1 MKKPSLI
8 VRFFSFLFRVLVVLV
23 LMAAIAIAS
32 FEGVTY
38 YLTGSLYDLT
48 KIAEEKPG
56 DVLTSENET
65 EDPEIDDKNMR
76 NNLFFVD
83 SADGMKEYIG
93 LSMLNTETYAYDLVL
108 VPLNAQVT
116 VGRDVL
122 KEIQKKMP
130 EAKNTVN
137 LNDIARVFGADK
149 YAMISDIL
157 SNVLGIKM
165 EGYDV
170 MTEKNFVKF
179 LNMADPIAYNLDNS
193 ISYRNSNG
201 ILEQI
206 EEGDTGE
213 ALLDG
218 NQAMAL
224 ISYLDGTDGQ
234 ESARLERTSVY
245 LQSFITSLLDENKSE
260 TIIKKYMSLA
270 ESSKEKDTSEEEKLL
285 NKLDSEEMAIR
296 ILQGA
301 EANGVFSIDSQ
312 KAKLQIATLVKQ
324 TGGSASTAKAKTD
337 TDQSDD
343 DESGSAESSKEYAIE
358 LYNAAYVAGLAGEW
372 EAYLEEEGF
381 NISLVDSYQD
391 EGPISTTRIIVAE
404 EGMGEDL
411 LKYFPDAEIE
421 TGEIDTGGDI
431 QIYIGTDS
439 TDVGSGDEEDITDN
453 NDTEAD
459 PEDDTADDE
468 NDTGNEGTS
477 SGSYSFDTDSR

>member
-1 MKKPSLI
+1 MKKQSLI
-8 VRFFSFLFRVLVVLV
+8 VRFFSFLLKVLVVLV
-23 LMAAIAIAS
+23 LMVVIAVAS

-38 YLTGSLYDLT
+38 YLTGSLYDLR
-48 KIAEEKPG
+48 KVAEEKPG
-56 DVLTSENET
+56 DVITGEKEEEET
-65 EDPEIDDKNMR
+65 EIDDKNMR

-83 SADGMKEYIG
+83 SEDGMKQYIG
-93 LSMLNTETYAYDLVL
+93 LSMLNTETYAYDVIL

-137 LNDIARVFGADK
+137 LNDIARVFGEEK
-149 YAMISDIL
+149 YTMISDIL

-165 EGYDV
+165 DGYDV
-170 MTEKNFVKF
+170 MTEKNFVKL
-179 LNMADPIAYNLDNS
+179 LNMADPVTYHLDHA

-201 ILEQI
+201 ILEQL
-206 EEGDTGE
+206 EGGDV
-213 ALLDG
+213 LLDG
-218 NQAMAL
+218 NQAMAVM
-224 ISYLDGTDGQ
+224 SYLDGTDGQ
-234 ESARLERTSVY
+234 ESVRLERTSVY
-245 LQSFITSLLDENKSE
+245 LQSFISALLDENKSE
-260 TIIKKYMSLA
+260 TIVKKYVNLA
-270 ESSKEKDTSEEEKLL
+270 ESSKEIDQSEEVKLL
-285 NKLDSEEMAIR
+285 DKLDTEELAIR

-324 TGGSASTAKAKTD
+324 TEGNSTTAKAKTD
-337 TDQSDD
+337 TDNTDKSNG
-343 DESGSAESSKEYAIE
+343 SGSSESSKDYAIE

-391 EGPISTTRIIVAE
+391 EGPISTTRIIVTE

-411 LKYFPDAEIE
+411 LRYFPDAEIE
-421 TGEIDTGGDI
+421 VGKIDTGGDI
-431 QIYIGTDS
+431 QIYIGTDG
-439 TDVGSGDEEDITDN
+439 TDVGSGTEEDVTDTDTDN
-453 NDTEAD
+453 NDTD
-459 PEDDTADDE
+459 YNDTDDDDT
-468 NDTGNEGTS
+468 DTANKGSS

>member
-8 VRFFSFLFRVLVVLV
+8 VRFFSILLKVLVVLV
-23 LMAAIAIAS
+23 LMVVIAVAS

-38 YLTGSLYDLT
+38 YLTGSLYDLR
-48 KIAEEKPG
+48 KVAEEKPG
-56 DVLTSENET
+56 DVITGEKEEEET
-65 EDPEIDDKNMR
+65 EIDDKNMR

-83 SADGMKEYIG
+83 SEDGMKQYIG
-93 LSMLNTETYAYDLVL
+93 LSMLNTETYAYDVIL

-137 LNDIARVFGADK
+137 LNDIARVFGEEK
-149 YAMISDIL
+149 YTMISDIL

-165 EGYDV
+165 DGYDV
-170 MTEKNFVKF
+170 MTEKNFVKL
-179 LNMADPIAYNLDNS
+179 LNMADPVTYHLDHA

-201 ILEQI
+201 ILEQL
-206 EEGDTGE
+206 EGGDV
-213 ALLDG
+213 LLDG
-218 NQAMAL
+218 NQAMAVM
-224 ISYLDGTDGQ
+224 SYLDGTDGQ

-245 LQSFITSLLDENKSE
+245 LQSFISALLDENKSE
-260 TIIKKYMSLA
+260 TIVKKYVNLA
-270 ESSKEKDTSEEEKLL
+270 ESSKEIDQSEEVKLL
-285 NKLDSEEMAIR
+285 DKLDTEELAIR

-324 TGGSASTAKAKTD
+324 TEGNSTTAKAKTD
-337 TDQSDD
+337 TDNTDKSNG
-343 DESGSAESSKEYAIE
+343 SGSSGSSKDYAIE

-391 EGPISTTRIIVAE
+391 EGPISTTRIIVTE

-411 LKYFPDAEIE
+411 LRYFPDAEIE
-421 TGEIDTGGDI
+421 VGKIDTGGDI
-431 QIYIGTDS
+431 QIYIGTDG
-439 TDVGSGDEEDITDN
+439 TDVGSGTEEDVTDTDTDN
-453 NDTEAD
+453 NDTD
-459 PEDDTADDE
+459 YNDTDDDDT
-468 NDTGNEGTS
+468 DTANKGSS